1 MAFDYKLLTR
11 TSADIVEG
19 AVKHYDY
26 LGKDV
31 DFLNAGFFPSDYIL
45 KPGDIVRQI
54 EIGYDSD
61 GLITSYTAKEYYLV
75 ADIAGVLTA
84 TAL

>member
-19 AVKHYDY
+19 AIKHYDY
-26 LGKDV
+26 QSDDA
-31 DFLNAGFFPSDYIL
+31 DFTNAGFFPSDIGL

-54 EIGYDSD
+54 IITLDAD
-61 GLITSYTAKEYYLV
+61 GLIASFSAKEYVLI
-75 ADIAGVLTA
+75 ADIYGVLTA
-84 TAL
+84 TTF